1 MTNGAAA
8 ERQRR
13 VLVTGGAS
21 GIGAAVTRRM
31 IELGDNVT
39 VLDRLPAPDPAA
51 TSLLGDV
58 CSIEDQQSA
67 AASAAGADG
76 LLDVVIV
83 NAGLHDGGLHV
94 DDPLDEMAER
104 FRRVLDVNVY
114 GYLLT
119 LATTAPYLRRAG
131 GTAILTLSDASYG
144 VVGNGAG
151 LAYAA
156 AKHAD
161 LGLLRAAA
169 RDLAP
174 DVRVNGVAPGGVATG
189 LRAAEAHG
197 ERPVV
202 GDPEALASRLRERT
216 QLRRGVTIDEVVAAF
231 VFLSSPGAA
240 GMTGQVLRV
249 DAGLPF

>member
-1 MTNGAAA
+1 
-8 ERQRR
+8 
-13 VLVTGGAS
+13 
-21 GIGAAVTRRM
+21 M

-39 VLDRLPAPDPAA
+39 VLDRQPSSDADVV
-51 TSLLGDV
+51 SVVGDV
-58 CSIEDQQSA
+58 CSIDDQRHA
-67 AASAAGADG
+67 AAVAAGDG
-76 LLDVVIV
+76 ESLDVVVV
-83 NAGLHDGGLHV
+83 NAGLHDGGLRL
-94 DDPLDEMAER
+94 DDGSLDDMAAT
-104 FRRVLDVNVY
+104 FRRVLDVNAY

-119 LATTAPYLRRAG
+119 LACTLPFLRRSD

-151 LAYAA
+151 LAYVA

-174 DVRVNGVAPGGVATG
+174 NVRVNAVAPGGVATG
-189 LRAAEAHG
+189 LRAVREQG
-197 ERPVV
+197 EQPVV
-202 GDPEALASRLRERT
+202 GDPEELEARLRERT
-216 QLRRGVTIDEVVAAF
+216 HLRRGVTIDEVVAAYL
-231 VFLSSPGAA
+231 FLASPGAG